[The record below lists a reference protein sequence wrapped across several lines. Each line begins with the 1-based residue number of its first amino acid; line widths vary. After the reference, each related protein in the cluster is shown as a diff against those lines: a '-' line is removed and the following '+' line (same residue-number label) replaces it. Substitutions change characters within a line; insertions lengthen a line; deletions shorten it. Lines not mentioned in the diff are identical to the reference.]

1 MGKLKHV
8 SLLVLLSMLLGLLAA
23 CGGETPTNT
32 PVPPPPT
39 NTPAPPTNTPVPPP
53 TNTTAP
59 AAAATGTPAAGNSGT
74 GSGSEAS
81 PADLALITEAL
92 TATQQLKSYHFTLK
106 ASGDIIT
113 QTLNLEG
120 DYVAPDKAYAK
131 GTVGDESVEQ
141 LATGNKIYRKDASGK
156 WVETPESV
164 ASGGAAN
171 PAESVVQEANV
182 VGSLSTFTNAGANYR
197 NVGTE
202 TLDGVST
209 THFAGTIEA
218 GKMQGAE
225 GLGALGNVPSLGTV
239 NVWIDPQ
246 TKYIH
251 KLDMNLDLSTFMEA
265 INGISEALQG
275 TPTPGGPTATAVP
288 SLKFAVNLTVS
299 KPNDPSITVPT
310 P

>member
-39 NTPAPPTNTPVPPP
+39 NTPVPPPP

-59 AAAATGTPAAGNSGT
+59 AAAATNTPAAGNSGT
-74 GSGSEAS
+74 GSGTEATS
-81 PADLALITEAL
+81 AEMDLIAQAL
-92 TATQQLKSYHFTLK
+92 TATQELKSYHYTLK

-113 QTLNLEG
+113 ETLDLQG

-131 GTVGDESVEQ
+131 GTVGGETVEQ
-141 LATGNKIYRKDASGK
+141 LATGGKIYRKDASGK

-164 ASGGAAN
+164 AAGGAGN

-182 VGSLSTFTNAGANYR
+182 LGSLSTFTSAGANYR

-209 THFAGTIEA
+209 THFVGTIEA
-218 GKMQGAE
+218 GKMAGAE
-225 GLGALGNVPSLGTV
+225 GLGALGNIPSLGDI

-251 KLDMNLDLSTFMEA
+251 KLDMNLDLSTFMGA
-265 INGISEALQG
+265 IAGIAEALQG
-275 TPTPGGPTATAVP
+275 TPTPGGPTATPVP
-288 SLKFAVNLTVS
+288 SLKFVVNLTVS
-299 KPNDPSITVPT
+299 KQNDPSISIPT